1 MTAQPGNY
9 QPIWHCT
16 GAETDSEFGHY
27 LVSAGDQNMDGY
39 DDILIAN
46 WVPREVYLYYGGP
59 TGQMDTIPDMVF
71 TEEYEFGYGN
81 LPLECRDLNGD
92 SYPDFCISAD
102 FGSQPNSKTYIYFG
116 GPLLDNQADLVLEP
130 DTSYISPYTG
140 FGGYLSMGDFNGD
153 GDCDLAISA
162 WRYDLDVGWGKLY
175 VFYGGQDIDSIPD
188 FSVTAEP
195 NDIYGLG
202 DYISCSG
209 DVNNDGFDDIVVRD
223 NHGTYPPA
231 YDGRMAFLGGAEPDT
246 IPDWEFRTFGGYP
259 FTMGYGSLITPDV
272 NNDGYDDILIRADV
286 MYSCDASL
294 FYGGEEVDTLWDVH
308 LDGDGDWSSG
318 CAYAG
323 DVNGDGWGD
332 VMLNDWVDGKI
343 NVFFLHPGMGSVKSY
358 DLLLEFPF
366 VAGGNGGM
374 GYAGDVNGDGVDDFM
389 FTFNDGDLPLY
400 DQVFIYSDTSLA
412 GVVKPEI
419 RLSIPEFT
427 LHQNYPNPFN
437 QRTVIPFT
445 LDWAGKVKIDI
456 FNITGRS
463 VGVQQAAPLHNWFSA
478 GTHEVVWNAEG
489 MASGTYLVRLQ
500 QQSAGTLL
508 HTEQASVR
516 KVVLVK

>member
-1 MTAQPGNY
+1 
-9 QPIWHCT
+9 
-16 GAETDSEFGHY
+16 
-27 LVSAGDQNMDGY
+27 
-39 DDILIAN
+39 
-46 WVPREVYLYYGGP
+46 
-59 TGQMDTIPDMVF
+59 
-71 TEEYEFGYGN
+71 
-81 LPLECRDLNGD
+81 
-92 SYPDFCISAD
+92 
-102 FGSQPNSKTYIYFG
+102 
-116 GPLLDNQADLVLEP
+116 
-130 DTSYISPYTG
+130 
-140 FGGYLSMGDFNGD
+140 
-153 GDCDLAISA
+153 
-162 WRYDLDVGWGKLY
+162 
-175 VFYGGQDIDSIPD
+175 
-188 FSVTAEP
+188 
-195 NDIYGLG
+195 
-202 DYISCSG
+202 
-209 DVNNDGFDDIVVRD
+209 
-223 NHGTYPPA
+223 
-231 YDGRMAFLGGAEPDT
+231 
-246 IPDWEFRTFGGYP
+246 
-259 FTMGYGSLITPDV
+259 
-272 NNDGYDDILIRADV
+272 
-286 MYSCDASL
+286 
-294 FYGGEEVDTLWDVH
+294 
-308 LDGDGDWSSG
+308 
-318 CAYAG
+318 
-323 DVNGDGWGD
+323 
-332 VMLNDWVDGKI
+332 
-343 NVFFLHPGMGSVKSY
+343 
-358 DLLLEFPF
+358 
-366 VAGGNGGM
+366 M